1 RASAPSRPGSVAPPG
16 SLPAGSL
23 PVVAEDRKPPKV
35 SWESWVERKIRES
48 IERGE
53 FDNLP
58 GQGKPLPDL
67 ARPYDEL
74 WWLRKKLREENFSI
88 EPPLLV
94 LRRELDETQ
103 ARIAAATDEAEV
115 RRLVAAVNERI
126 VYVNSH
132 TTSGPAPDL
141 VPLPVDR
148 VVDAWRRRG
157 AGSTPDGSTPDGSG
171 AGSGA

>member
-1 RASAPSRPGSVAPPG
+1 M
-16 SLPAGSL
+16 
-23 PVVAEDRKPPKV
+23 AEDRKPPKV

-58 GQGKPLPDL
+58 GQGQPLPDL
-67 ARPYDEL
+67 AGPYDEL

-103 ARIAAATDEAEV
+103 VRIAAATDEAEV
-115 RRLVAAVNERI
+115 RRLVGAVNERI

-132 TTSGPAPDL
+132 TTSGPPTDL
-141 VPLPVDR
+141 MPLSADR
-148 VVDAWRRRG
+148 VVEDWRRRRS
-157 AGSTPDGSTPDGSG
+157 GSTPAGGSA
-171 AGSGA
+171 AGSAG